1 MHTDTEHVL
10 VSSVIS
16 RRRLLASFLAV
27 PAVGGFMAAC
37 GKASTTSTPSTTPDT
52 SVPPSTTPSTT
63 PGTGTPGTGTPATT
77 PPDGGFTHPMQGTEL
92 VIRLGYLG
100 GFVAPD
106 YLFSR
111 LPTMVISGDGHV
123 YTPGVMTM
131 QYPGPLVPP
140 LNVRTISEA
149 GIQTLLK
156 RADTDQLLGPA
167 PDYTAETMIAD
178 APSTEVVIA
187 TQGST
192 YTHNAYALGMTPD
205 GGKELTPAR
214 QRLFDFS
221 TALQAL
227 EATVG
232 AGELGE
238 QSLYAPAAY
247 RIRARRAEQSELD
260 GMMPAP
266 SVVDWPASVGV
277 RLADAAEC
285 VSVTAAQ
292 VGSVLAEAKQNTYF
306 REDGVLYFL
315 AVAPILPGDTPC

>member
-27 PAVGGFMAAC
+27 PAVGGLMAAC

-52 SVPPSTTPSTT
+52 SVPPSTTP
-63 PGTGTPGTGTPATT
+63 GTGTPGTGTPGTT
-77 PPDGGFTHPMQGTEL
+77 TPDGGFTHPMQGTEL

-111 LPTMVISGDGHV
+111 PPTMVISGDGHV
-123 YTPGVMTM
+123 YTPGMMTM
-131 QYPGPLVPP
+131 QYPGPLVAPM
-140 LNVRTISEA
+140 NVRTITEA

-205 GGKELTPAR
+205 GEHELTPAR

-221 TALQAL
+221 KALQAL

-247 RIRARRAEQSELD
+247 RIRARTAEQSELD
-260 GMMPAP
+260 ANMPAP

-277 RLADAAEC
+277 RLADVGDC
-285 VSVTAAQ
+285 HSVTAAQ
-292 VGSVLAEAKQNTYF
+292 VGTVLAEAKQNTYF